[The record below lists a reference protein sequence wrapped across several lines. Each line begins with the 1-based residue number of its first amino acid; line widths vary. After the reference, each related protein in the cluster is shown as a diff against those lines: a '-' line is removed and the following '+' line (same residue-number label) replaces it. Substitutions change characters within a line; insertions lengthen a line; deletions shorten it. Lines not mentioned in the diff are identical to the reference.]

1 MTNPTQIHYSPG
13 IPATEIDSAIAA
25 TGATRVFTIADTTTA
40 RLCLPLL
47 QGHSRTIDSSTVLT
61 VEPGDACK
69 TLEAAAMLWQAL
81 GQGGATRSAAVIN
94 LGGGMVSDLGG
105 FVASTFKR
113 GMPYINV
120 PTTLLGA
127 VDASVGGKTGI
138 NFGGFKNEIGVFAP
152 PATTVVST
160 AFFPT
165 LPRRELLSGYAE
177 MLKHALLSG
186 TDALGPALS
195 FDVPAG
201 PAAHSPELL
210 ALLRQSIAT
219 KTSIVASDPT
229 EKGLRKAL
237 NLGHTAG
244 HAIESLALERRTPV
258 PHGYAV
264 AWGCVV
270 ELVLSHMQLGFP
282 TEWLYRTASRVK
294 ELYGPAAITCDDYP
308 RLLRFMAGDKKNTT
322 PDAINFTL
330 LHAPGRPE
338 INRTATPADISSAL
352 DIFRDLTD

>member
-1 MTNPTQIHYSPG
+1 MTNGTEIYYSPG
-13 IPATEIDSAIAA
+13 VPATEIDSAVAA

-47 QGHSRTIDSSTVLT
+47 RGHSRAIDGSAVLT
-61 VEPGDACK
+61 VEPGDANK
-69 TLEAAAMLWQAL
+69 TLGAASTLWQAL
-81 GQGGATRSAAVIN
+81 GSAGATRSAVVVN

-138 NFGGFKNEIGVFAP
+138 NFGGLKNEVGVFAP
-152 PATTVVST
+152 PAATIIST

-186 TDALGPALS
+186 TDALGAALS
-195 FDVPAG
+195 YDVPAG

-210 ALLRQSIAT
+210 ALLRHSIAT
-219 KTSIVASDPT
+219 KTGIVASDPT

-244 HAIESLALERRTPV
+244 HALESLAMERKAPV

-264 AWGCVV
+264 ARGCVV

-282 TEWLYRTASRVK
+282 TEWLYRTAARVK

-308 RLLRFMAGDKKNTT
+308 RLLDLMTHDKKNAA
-322 PDAINFTL
+322 PDAVNFTL
-330 LHAPGRPE
+330 LHSPGHPE
-338 INRTATPADISSAL
+338 INRTADTADITSAL